1 MNPNTTPT
9 PSKKVRL
16 QWTGNEREYLG
27 SNEIGPGIIIDGHS
41 RKGPGPMDSLLLAL
55 AGCMAVDVQVIL
67 ERSRVPM
74 TGLEVEVV
82 GERADTH
89 PKRYTRVR
97 MVYRVEGPQ
106 EAHQAK
112 LERAVSLSRESFCSV
127 LHSLRPDIEIEIE
140 VNRV

>member
-1 MNPNTTPT
+1 MNPNTTLT

-16 QWTGNEREYLG
+16 QWTGNEMEYLG
-27 SNEIGPGIIIDGHS
+27 SSEIGPGIIIDGRS
-41 RKGPGPMDSLLLAL
+41 QKGPGPMDSLLLAL

-89 PKRYTRVR
+89 PKHYTRVR

-106 EAHQAK
+106 EEHQAK
-112 LERAVSLSRESFCSV
+112 LDRAISLSRESFCSV

>member
-1 MNPNTTPT
+1 MKPNATPT
-9 PSKKVRL
+9 PSKRVRL
-16 QWTGNEREYLG
+16 RWTGNGREYLG
-27 SNEIGPGIIIDGHS
+27 TSETGPGIIIDGNS
-41 RKGPGPMDSLLLAL
+41 GNGPGPMDSLLLAL

-82 GERADTH
+82 GEREDTH
-89 PKRYTRVR
+89 PKRYTSIR

-106 EAHQAK
+106 EEHQAK
-112 LERAVSLSRESFCSV
+112 LERAVSLSEEAFCSV
-127 LHSLRPDIEIEIE
+127 LHSLRPDIEIQIE